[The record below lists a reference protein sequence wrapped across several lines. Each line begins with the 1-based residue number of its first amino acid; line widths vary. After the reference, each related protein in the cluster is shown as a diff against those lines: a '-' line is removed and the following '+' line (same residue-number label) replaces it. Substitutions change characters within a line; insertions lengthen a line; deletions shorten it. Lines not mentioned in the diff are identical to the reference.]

1 MGSFLVRVREPIENR
16 RLSRN
21 ILDSGV
27 LCGNRAAGARKRLE
41 NKEPGEISHFSAGS
55 VRSAG
60 AASSLCA
67 SLRPPHGAQR
77 TRGLDPAPSP
87 LLFASSHRKNVRKK
101 WEPER
106 GGKGRMCKDTIP
118 CWCKAQRE
126 PTEDNARRPAFVRVL
141 FGERPGS
148 ARSSQRR
155 PSGIRR

>member
-87 LLFASSHRKNVRKK
+87 LLCCFQLGKNGMKK
-101 WEPER
+101 WEPR
-106 GGKGRMCKDTIP
+106 DADRSKKDN
-118 CWCKAQRE
+118 QGL
-126 PTEDNARRPAFVRVL
+126 ARR
-141 FGERPGS
+141 
-148 ARSSQRR
+148 
-155 PSGIRR
+155 